1 MNIEN
6 FLTVLAW
13 IWVACWLFGFISVSV
28 IYCSMSKLERAFTKV
43 DIKSNGVILFV
54 VAIAWL
60 VTR

>member
-13 IWVACWLFGFISVSV
+13 MWVTCWLFGFISFAV
-28 IYCSMSKLERAFTKV
+28 IYCSLSKLERAFARVEINSAGT
-43 DIKSNGVILFV
+43 IMFF